1 VIGSP
6 TEEFFMEK
14 GLHQR
19 DFLLPFLLINIV
31 AEELIA
37 ECWKNGCELGF
48 IEGFIED
55 SNEVQLPAMIKA
67 LKLFFSRD
75 EFIRVKFIF

>member
-1 VIGSP
+1 MIGSP
-6 TEEFFMEK
+6 TEEFSTEK
-14 GLHQR
+14 GLRQR
-19 DFLLPFLLINIV
+19 DFLLPFLFNIV

-48 IEGFIED
+48 IEGFIKD

-67 LKLFFSRD
+67 LKLFFR
-75 EFIRVKFIF
+75 EMNLLE

>member
-1 VIGSP
+1 
-6 TEEFFMEK
+6 MEK
-14 GLHQR
+14 GLRQR
-19 DFLLPFLLINIV
+19 DFLLPFLFNIV

-48 IEGFIED
+48 IKD
-55 SNEVQLPAMIKA
+55 SNEVELPAMIKA
-67 LKLFFSRD
+67 LELFFSRD